1 MTLKRKKLLILHNFG
16 GVGKST
22 LGACLIHPRV
32 GGELM
37 SIETNNTDAERYG
50 VRVHRYAATQYEGY
64 YRDPRRFSVFG
75 NTLTDVGASNVEA
88 FIDKLIRAS
97 GLDQFDYVVVPATQ
111 GDRGQIE
118 TITTIQTLLDNVG
131 VAPERLRVILN
142 MVKKPTRTAPIEG
155 EFAQLF
161 AYAESESRVKLNP
174 NCYLP
179 QLELFSYL
187 AAANRSWSDV
197 ANDHTDYDAKIEE
210 AVKARDLAAEERA
223 MDNALL
229 QEMTRQARDIMDNAW
244 KELDI
249 EVEQPAPKVAQALAA
264 PTE

>member
-1 MTLKRKKLLILHNFG
+1 MKLKRKKLLILHNFG

-64 YRDPRRFSVFG
+64 YRDLRRFSVFG

-142 MVKKPTRTAPIEG
+142 MVKKPTRNSNCFRISPLQTGPGPMSQMITPTTMRKSKKPLKLATSLPR
-155 EFAQLF
+155 
-161 AYAESESRVKLNP
+161 SSR
-174 NCYLP
+174 
-179 QLELFSYL
+179 
-187 AAANRSWSDV
+187 W
-197 ANDHTDYDAKIEE
+197 T
-210 AVKARDLAAEERA
+210 
-223 MDNALL
+223 
-229 QEMTRQARDIMDNAW
+229 TRFCRR
-244 KELDI
+244 
-249 EVEQPAPKVAQALAA
+249 
-264 PTE
+264 

>member
-142 MVKKPTRTAPIEG
+142 MVKKPG
-155 EFAQLF
+155 G
-161 AYAESESRVKLNP
+161 
-174 NCYLP
+174 NCV
-179 QLELFSYL
+179 S
-187 AAANRSWSDV
+187 SGG
-197 ANDHTDYDAKIEE
+197 
-210 AVKARDLAAEERA
+210 
-223 MDNALL
+223 
-229 QEMTRQARDIMDNAW
+229 RQAGASPCRHLPNGLVDRPGAS
-244 KELDI
+244 LDRGRGC
-249 EVEQPAPKVAQALAA
+249 
-264 PTE
+264 